1 MSQLANLSLSNL
13 EWQSFMECYS
23 SKSTTDPTQCAAKS
37 ADYYECLH
45 HKKEIARAT
54 LVANEMLKRKDEEG
68 KLLDVVKKQFAVE
81 SLGLVKD

>member
-1 MSQLANLSLSNL
+1 
-13 EWQSFMECYS
+13 MECYS